1 MRGPPTL
8 TPERSTAAHCN
19 IVCLR
24 CSLVPSSGRCPR
36 TESRVWPSLEP
47 SSSHCSLEPAGP
59 QQIGHVMHSV
69 QQSRSSQSCPGASSR
84 LHSRAPSPKRATCEH
99 QTLILCTTL
108 HSDQLKP
115 NTQRVKKRRAP
126 PATSCVFIQVR
137 TTTPPTP
144 AAGEPKPWNQMR
156 ETFKTTSGEV
166 CVSKCAC
173 VFTLSG
179 AVFTCACVAA

>member
-36 TESRVWPSLEP
+36 TESRVWLSLEP
-47 SSSHCSLEPAGP
+47 SSSHCSLEPAAP

-69 QQSRSSQSCPGASSR
+69 QQSRSSQSCPGAYSR

-99 QTLILCTTL
+99 HTLILCTTL

-115 NTQRVKKRRAP
+115 NTACEEKESSSSDLVCGNPSKDNPPPPHPRCWRAQ
-126 PATSCVFIQVR
+126 AQ
-137 TTTPPTP
+137 
-144 AAGEPKPWNQMR
+144 EPNEGNLQDNIW
-156 ETFKTTSGEV
+156 GGV
-166 CVSKCAC
+166 C
-173 VFTLSG
+173 F
-179 AVFTCACVAA
+179 